1 MKVTLTKSMFR
12 DEFKICGLSDQF
24 SYEALGALFDY
35 FEECNPDM
43 EFDPAEI
50 CGNYS
55 ESTFEQVV
63 IDYKLDDDDDEGAE
77 TVAMRYLEHHTLI
90 VAVLDDSVV
99 FCTDF

>member
-12 DEFKICGLSDQF
+12 DEFKRMGRSDQF

-43 EFDPAEI
+43 ELDVVAI
-50 CGNYS
+50 CCEYS

-77 TVAMRYLEHHTLI
+77 TIAMRYLEHHTSV
-90 VAVLDDSVV
+90 VAVLDDRVV
-99 FCTDF
+99 FCTEF